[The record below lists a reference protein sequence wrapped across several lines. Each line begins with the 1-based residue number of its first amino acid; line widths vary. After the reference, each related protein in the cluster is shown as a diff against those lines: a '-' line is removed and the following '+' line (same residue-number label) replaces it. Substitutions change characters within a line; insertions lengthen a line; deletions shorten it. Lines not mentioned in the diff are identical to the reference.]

1 MEEMTY
7 VGYRYGTF
15 TDERGAAHD
24 YCGVYMIA
32 PMEGEQSD
40 TCHFAGQ
47 AAIKYRATAPEV
59 FSKTT
64 IGSRV
69 RCYFDSKNRL
79 AFMQAVSG
87 GQAKIDPRTE
97 RGGGRQPAAHPRG
110 LTGGCKIHGNPAER
124 IVTQWL

>member
-24 YCGVYMIA
+24 YCSVYMIA

-59 FSKTT
+59 FSKAT

-79 AFMQAVSG
+79 AFMQAVSEQRSG
-87 GQAKIDPRTE
+87 KD
-97 RGGGRQPAAHPRG
+97 
-110 LTGGCKIHGNPAER
+110 
-124 IVTQWL
+124 

>member
-24 YCGVYMIA
+24 YCSVYMIA

-59 FSKTT
+59 FL
-64 IGSRV
+64 RPPLA
-69 RCYFDSKNRL
+69 L
-79 AFMQAVSG
+79 AFVAISTVKTAWRLCRLSVNSV
-87 GQAKIDPRTE
+87 AARIDPSR
-97 RGGGRQPAAHPRG
+97 RGGGR
-110 LTGGCKIHGNPAER
+110 
-124 IVTQWL
+124 